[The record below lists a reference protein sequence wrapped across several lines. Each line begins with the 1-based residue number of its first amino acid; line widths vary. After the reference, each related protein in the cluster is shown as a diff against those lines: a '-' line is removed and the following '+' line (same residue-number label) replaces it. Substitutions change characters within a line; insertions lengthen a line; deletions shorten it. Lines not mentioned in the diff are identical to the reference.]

1 MEAEAREMSRLAA
14 RAADMSRRAEVA
26 AQRSRR
32 AAEAARRSHRAVDA
46 ADCRAAEAAEMSRRA
61 TNAVEMSRRA
71 AAAWENFSRA
81 GDDCYRRMHAI
92 VHSQMDQ
99 ISGWARLQDDVKA
112 SFEQATGVIRQL
124 REGNERLQAE
134 CNLLRVKIIRSA
146 DQQEET
152 SALLKRT
159 GVIVKKLMDENDMLR
174 NERQRLVEESVD
186 VRKQRLED
194 TKELIAARRGD

>member
-32 AAEAARRSHRAVDA
+32 AAEAARRSRRAVDA
-46 ADCRAAEAAEMSRRA
+46 ADWSGHAAEAAEMSRR
-61 TNAVEMSRRA
+61 T

-81 GDDCYRRMHAI
+81 GDDCYRRMHVI

-99 ISGWARLQDDVKA
+99 ISGWARLQDDMKA

-124 REGNERLQAE
+124 REGNERLRAE
-134 CNLLRVKIIRSA
+134 RDLLR
-146 DQQEET
+146 
-152 SALLKRT
+152 
-159 GVIVKKLMDENDMLR
+159 
-174 NERQRLVEESVD
+174 
-186 VRKQRLED
+186 
-194 TKELIAARRGD
+194 